1 LRLPY
6 SRRLVSRNMPTST
19 ALQARVHTFFEG
31 VASDWSASLPAED
44 EPFEARVILVVE
56 QWEAEQMLGGRT
68 ENDREE
74 QRSVDDLPHWV
85 RPQLCGLVPAFS
97 PRPLRQPPN

>member
-1 LRLPY
+1 
-6 SRRLVSRNMPTST
+6 MPTST

-56 QWEAEQMLGGRT
+56 QWEAEQMLGIGLITT
-68 ENDREE
+68 EKSNG
-74 QRSVDDLPHWV
+74 QWMTCHI
-85 RPQLCGLVPAFS
+85 G
-97 PRPLRQPPN
+97 